1 MTLPE
6 PTPPPPLRRRLGI
19 SLLVGVCCFLI
30 YNANLRAITAGDTYP
45 ARYLPI
51 AIWRNHTVLLDPI
64 VKIASQGRTDTAFW
78 IVPMPTGPRISLYPV
93 VVPLAV
99 APLYY
104 PAIRYLEQHGTDAEI
119 DHVARVMEKVS
130 AAFLAAL
137 SAALFYLLLRRRAT
151 EGVALLLTA
160 AYALGTTTWMISSQ
174 ALWQHG
180 LAEVLVIG
188 ALLLVTLPYT
198 TPRALAVGLLCGLIA
213 ANRPPDAILSA
224 AIGAYALYW
233 TGRRRAVFLI
243 GASLVPAFLVLTYN
257 LQFGGNLLG
266 GYGVIGKARFFRHD
280 LLTGIAGLL
289 VSPTRG
295 IFLFSP
301 FLLFLVLAWRH
312 RPRDRGE
319 RLLALAMGAAVVLQV
334 LLYAKVD
341 WRSGLSWGPRYLTD
355 VLPFLVWMLVP
366 TVSALRGFARG
377 LFLIATV
384 VSIAMEGIGAFYY
397 TPAVDLPIFAND
409 RGAEYHDMRA
419 AFAWRNMPVPRS
431 LDFGLAPMDLL
442 TKTRGTFDAIETPR
456 GRTTEITVGEEA
468 AAVGWALAGSAT
480 PAQVAISVDGHE
492 GYSTSTF
499 VDRPDVRNALHEP
512 NPSGWKIA
520 IDTSRLTPGPHRV
533 TAFVWGAPNGE
544 GHYLQEIVL
553 TVKPTPNE
561 DLEQAFR
568 KAAARL
574 RDRQQADG
582 YWLTTFTKWPRYEWP
597 RPEMNTFLTALLID
611 ELQPVAAASGLEETL
626 QRARR
631 HLAEQIEPNGLVRY
645 HGRPDGPGI
654 GAIGCAI
661 TPDTDDTSL
670 AWRLAPALDRRR
682 FDSALAAIDQYRTP
696 GGLYRTWLA
705 PREKYECLDPGHD
718 PNPTD
723 IAIQMHLLLL
733 LAQERPAAA
742 RALCDALT
750 PLVDQ
755 SRVWVYY
762 RRAPLV
768 PILRQPDLRRVG
780 CDVQLPSSRMQS
792 MVPGQD
798 VWVKVARMLTDGTPS
813 PDAEQILRDLARDD
827 FAYIRTSPPLFYHN
841 DLTAS
846 VSRYYWSEDFGYV
859 LWLRLYEERRT
870 GRDGAGSPPS

>member
-6 PTPPPPLRRRLGI
+6 PTPPPSRWRRFGI
-19 SLLVGVCCFLI
+19 SVLVGICCFLI
-30 YNANLRAITAGDTYP
+30 YNANRRAITAGDTYP

-51 AIWRNHTVLLDPI
+51 AIWQNHTVLLDPI

-78 IVPMPTGPRISLYPV
+78 IVPMPTGHKISLYPV

-130 AAFLAAL
+130 ASFLAAL
-137 SAALFYLLLRRRAT
+137 SASLVYLLLRRRAT

-160 AYALGTTTWMISSQ
+160 AYALGTTTWVISSQ

-180 LAEVLVIG
+180 LAEVLVIA
-188 ALLLVTLPYT
+188 ALLLVTLPCT

-233 TGRRRAVFLI
+233 AGRRRAIFLI
-243 GASLVPAFLVLTYN
+243 VASLVPAFLVLAYN

-301 FLLFLVLAWRH
+301 FLLFLVLLWRH
-312 RPRDRGE
+312 RPRDRDE
-319 RLLALAMGAAVVLQV
+319 RLLTLAMCVAVVLQV
-334 LLYAKVD
+334 FLYAKVD

-366 TVSALRGFARG
+366 IVAALRGFARG
-377 LFLIATV
+377 LFLIATA
-384 VSIAMEGIGAFYY
+384 VSIAIEAIGALYY
-397 TPAVDLPIFAND
+397 TPAVDLPIFDQD
-409 RGAEYHDMRA
+409 RGAEYHAMRG
-419 AFAWRNMPVPRS
+419 AFAWRNMPVTRS
-431 LDFGLAPMDLL
+431 LDFGLAPADLL
-442 TKTRGTFDAIETPR
+442 TETRGTFDAIESAR
-456 GRTTEITVGEEA
+456 GRTTEVMVGEEA
-468 AAVGWALAGSAT
+468 VAVGWALVGSAT
-480 PAQVAISVDGHE
+480 PAQIAISVDGHE
-492 GYSTSTF
+492 GFSTSLF
-499 VDRPDVRNALHEP
+499 VDRPDVRIALHEP
-512 NPSGWKIA
+512 NPSGWKIP
-520 IDTSRLTPGPHRV
+520 IDTSRLTPGPHRLTV
-533 TAFVWGAPNGE
+533 FVWGAPNGE

-553 TVKPTPNE
+553 TVKPMPND
-561 DLEQAFR
+561 DLPEAFR

-582 YWLTTFTKWPRYEWP
+582 YWLTTFTKWPRYDWP
-597 RPEMNTFLTALLID
+597 RPEMNTFLTALLVD

-631 HLAEQIEPNGLVRY
+631 HLTEQIEPSGLVRY

-654 GAIGCAI
+654 GTIGCAI
-661 TPDTDDTSL
+661 TPDTDDTAL
-670 AWRLAPALDRRR
+670 AWRLAPAPDRRR
-682 FDSALAAIDQYRTP
+682 LDSALATIDRYRTP
-696 GGLYRTWLA
+696 EGLYRTWLA
-705 PREKYECLDPGHD
+705 PRDEYQCLDPGHD

-742 RALCDALT
+742 HALCDALT

-755 SRVWVYY
+755 NRVWVYY

-768 PILRQPDLRRVG
+768 PTLRQPDLQRAG
-780 CDVQLPSSRMQS
+780 CNAQLPSSRMQS
-792 MVPGQD
+792 TVAGQD
-798 VWVKVARMLTDGTPS
+798 VWLKVARMLIDGTPS
-813 PDAEQILRDLARDD
+813 PDAEQTLHDLARDD

-859 LWLRLYEERRT
+859 LWLRLYEKWRT